1 MSSKIVDNSGSLQ
14 KNGIQN
20 AMQLRELFENST
32 PRPEMPERSII
43 SKPANLGRVA
53 SVLRASTKA
62 GARTAPFPLQ
72 NPHDRSTLPL
82 PANWTKQHDKAICIL
97 DVKNYS
103 LPAMI
108 IKLRCTFP
116 SLQGTL
122 TPAMIDKRLQ
132 QLDQNVELDYYRAG
146 LQKNNRPDRT
156 KLALPPLPPSPLA
169 LERSAKRAWQASSR
183 RAPPIVRKSDET
195 VRLAEV
201 GRPVLRVRLTR
212 NSNLER
218 L

>member
-1 MSSKIVDNSGSLQ
+1 
-14 KNGIQN
+14 
-20 AMQLRELFENST
+20 
-32 PRPEMPERSII
+32 
-43 SKPANLGRVA
+43 
-53 SVLRASTKA
+53 
-62 GARTAPFPLQ
+62 
-72 NPHDRSTLPL
+72 
-82 PANWTKQHDKAICIL
+82 
-97 DVKNYS
+97 
-103 LPAMI
+103 
-108 IKLRCTFP
+108 
-116 SLQGTL
+116 
-122 TPAMIDKRLQ
+122 MIDKRLQ